1 MPTGMVIMPPAN
13 PVIALRVK
21 AKKNTVVKIIRSR
34 GIGITKVHFNTF
46 VGSAK
51 QLWYKHGVLTIPNVF
66 YFVLT
71 GMLCLNK

>member
-34 GIGITKVHFNTF
+34 GIGITKVHLNTF

-66 YFVLT
+66 YSVLT